1 MKIKVDV
8 KIDNAK
14 INQLIQAQKQALDMT
29 TEAMKSDI
37 VTSAVIPKQTGELE
51 RSHFV
56 DTSQLDKGKTSIN
69 VSGPPYA
76 RRLYWHPEYN
86 FRKDKNIN
94 AQGKWMQ
101 AYIDGEKKDFAKNTF
116 KVLLK
121 QLSKGLI
128 K

>member
-1 MKIKVDV
+1 MSVKVNIKL
-8 KIDNAK
+8 DNSK
-14 INQLIQAQKQALDMT
+14 INNLIKAQKKALEMT
-29 TEAMKSDI
+29 TEAIKSDI
-37 VTSAVIPKQTGELE
+37 VTSAVVPKQTGELE

-56 DTSQLDKGKTSIN
+56 DTSQLDKMRTSIK

-86 FRKDKNIN
+86 FRHDKNIN

-101 AYIDGEKKDFAKNTF
+101 SYIDGENKEFVTDTYKHF
-116 KVLLK
+116 LK
-121 QLSKGLI
+121 MYSKGLI